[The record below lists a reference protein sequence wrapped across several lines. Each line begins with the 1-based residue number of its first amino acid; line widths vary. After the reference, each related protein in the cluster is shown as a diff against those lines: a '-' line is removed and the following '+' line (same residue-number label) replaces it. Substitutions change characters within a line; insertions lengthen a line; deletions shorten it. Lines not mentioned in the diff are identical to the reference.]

1 MKFLIHTLVQGI
13 AIFLTAYL
21 LPGVFLESYWTA
33 LLVAIVLGIVNAT
46 VKPLLFILTLPIT
59 LVTLGLFTFIL
70 NAIIILLVDALIPGF
85 ALGGFLNAL
94 LFSLLLSVI
103 GGILHRLTSKS

>member
-1 MKFLIHTLVQGI
+1 MKFVIHTLVQGI
-13 AIFLTAYL
+13 AIFLTAYI
-21 LPGVFLESYWTA
+21 LPGVFLENYWAA

-46 VKPLLFILTLPIT
+46 IKPLLFLLTLPIT

-85 ALGGFLNAL
+85 AVGGFLNAL
-94 LFSLLLSVI
+94 LFSLLLSLI
-103 GGILHRLTSKS
+103 GGILHRFTSKA